1 MAVAEMQKLNLVA
14 MSYDRDEVLN
24 ALQRTGAVELKTHYE
39 AENTECAETDCE
51 SLKSYLA
58 RIESA
63 LELVSGEVDNYNKEH
78 KIKSDELK
86 DGFSVSYT
94 DFMSAKNLKERVDG
108 LVDRVYSLDAERKN
122 LLGEALKYDRQSGA
136 AEIYGS
142 LTLPFS
148 HYSDSAHARIKL
160 GVISE
165 ADTDKLNELS
175 ERELFDYQVIAKG
188 GEQAVVAL
196 AFHKSVD
203 ADSALGGI
211 NFVSCP
217 YREGTG
223 EELCAGYKKSKDD
236 ALKRVAEIDGEIIEL
251 GKDVKIIKIYCD
263 YVSFEL
269 EKLMLG
275 EKMRKT
281 AKTCLMEAYLP
292 KTAEKA
298 VAAALDEVSAA
309 VYYEFS
315 EPSADEMPPT
325 LYKNNEIVKNFE
337 TITNMY
343 SPVNAKEFDPN
354 GVMAFFYSL
363 FLGFIMG
370 DIGYG
375 LIMLLGG
382 GFIYMKKHGED
393 SGLKRISG
401 VFAVGGIFAIIWGFL
416 FNSLF
421 GIGIFES
428 SVIPDAQRARW
439 GLMGIQVPSVLLISL
454 EIGVCHLMVGYV
466 CRAIQCM
473 RRGQF
478 WDGILDGLVW
488 AVFSVGVGL
497 AIVGLIDEAEMP
509 ALATVGGITAGA
521 TLVIAMLTAGRKEKL
536 LGKFTKGFGAAY
548 GIINY
553 ASDILSYARLYGL
566 MLSGAVIAQI
576 VSGYA
581 VTGMNGGTGF
591 LMSGNPALIILGVV
605 LLVVGHVFNL
615 AIGLLGAYIHD
626 ARLQYV
632 EFYGR
637 FYEGE
642 GELFAPLGSNHKFI
656 KLEKSAVYSGGNK
669 S

>member
-1 MAVAEMQKLNLVA
+1 MQKLNLVA

-39 AENTECAETDCE
+39 AENTLPAETDCE
-51 SLKSYLA
+51 SLKSYIA
-58 RIESA
+58 RLESA
-63 LELVSGEVDNYNKEH
+63 LELVSAEVDDYNKEN

-86 DGFSVSYT
+86 DGFTVSYT
-94 DFMSAKNLKERVDG
+94 DFMSAKNLKEQADG
-108 LVDRVYSLDAERKN
+108 LTEKIYALDNERKV
-122 LLGEALKYDRQSGA
+122 LSGEVLKYERLLNSAG
-136 AEIYGS
+136 IYANIS
-142 LTLPFS
+142 VPFS
-148 HYSDSAHARIKL
+148 YYSDSAHARVRL
-160 GVISE
+160 GVIAASDE
-165 ADTDKLNELS
+165 DKLKELS
-175 ERELFDYQVIAKG
+175 EKELFDYEIIAAD
-188 GEQAVVAL
+188 GEQAVVVL
-196 AFHKSVD
+196 AFHKSTEFD
-203 ADSALGGI
+203 AASGGI
-211 NFVSCP
+211 GFVACP
-217 YREGTG
+217 YKEGTG
-223 EELCAGYKKSKDD
+223 AGLCEDYEKSKSA
-236 ALKRVAEIDGEIIEL
+236 ALKRIDEIRAELVGL
-251 GKDVKIIKIYCD
+251 GKDIKLLKVYCD

-269 EKLMLG
+269 EKLALG

-281 AKTCLMEAYLP
+281 AKTFLLEAYLP
-292 KTAEKA
+292 KTAEQA
-298 VAAALDEVSAA
+298 VAEALDGVSSA

-315 EPSADEMPPT
+315 EPADGEMPPT
-325 LYKNNEIVKNFE
+325 LYKNNEVVKNFE
-337 TITNMY
+337 AITNMY

-354 GVMAFFYSL
+354 TVMAFFYSL

-375 LIMLLGG
+375 LLMLLGG
-382 GFIYMKKHGED
+382 GFIYMKKRGED
-393 SGLKRISG
+393 GGLKRLAG
-401 VFAVGGIFAIIWGFL
+401 VFAVGGIFAVVWGFL

-421 GIGIFES
+421 GIGIFAS

-439 GLMGIQVPSVLLISL
+439 SLMGIQVPSVLLISL
-454 EIGVCHLMVGYV
+454 EIGVCHLMAGYI
-466 CRAIQCM
+466 CRAVQCM

-488 AVFSVGVGL
+488 AVFSIGVGI
-497 AIVGLIDEAEMP
+497 AIVGFIDEAGLP
-509 ALATVGGITAGA
+509 VLGTAGGILAGA
-521 TLVIAMLTAGRKEKL
+521 SLLVAMLTAGRKEKF

-576 VSGYA
+576 ISGYA
-581 VTGMNGGTGF
+581 VTGMNGGVGF
-591 LMSGNPALIILGVV
+591 LVSGNPALIILGVI
-605 LLVVGHVFNL
+605 LLIVGHGFNL

-656 KLEKSAVYSGGNK
+656 KLEKPAFSGGLK
-669 S
+669 K